1 MSTKNVLQVGDDF
14 AMAFEDAGKHV
25 AWIGRCNQLYRK
37 RQRGALVELREP
49 VCLDDLPTD
58 VMVSTSWYGCK
69 DESRCIYELDAAIDR
84 KLWSLE
90 HYIGSPCLEYNANS
104 RLFHLTNPT
113 ETLAALDAAVLQT
126 APAKPGAKRTR
137 GEEAEILE
145 KKRQQQS
152 AQWDERPVG
161 VSTGNERAARAGR
174 MSASARLQLSS

>member
-1 MSTKNVLQVGDDF
+1 MTLRWRSKMQENMLRGSVVAISCIANVSVALWLS
-14 AMAFEDAGKHV
+14 FET
-25 AWIGRCNQLYRK
+25 
-37 RQRGALVELREP
+37 EP

-58 VMVSTSWYGCK
+58 VMVSASWYGCK
-69 DESRCIYELDAAIDR
+69 DESRCIYEFDAAIDR

-161 VSTGNERAARAGR
+161 VSTGN
-174 MSASARLQLSS
+174 

>member
-69 DESRCIYELDAAIDR
+69 DESRCIYEFDAAIDR

-113 ETLAALDAAVLQT
+113 KTLAALMLQCYRRPQQNLEPS
-126 APAKPGAKRTR
+126 ALEAKRQRSLRRSASNSQLSGTN
-137 GEEAEILE
+137 
-145 KKRQQQS
+145 
-152 AQWDERPVG
+152 AQW
-161 VSTGNERAARAGR
+161 A
-174 MSASARLQLSS
+174 

>member
-58 VMVSTSWYGCK
+58 VMVSASWYGCK
-69 DESRCIYELDAAIDR
+69 DESRCIYEFDAAIDR

-104 RLFHLTNPT
+104 RLFHSPIQPIRLQPLMLQCYRRPQQNLEPS
-113 ETLAALDAAVLQT
+113 ALE
-126 APAKPGAKRTR
+126 AKRQRSLRRSGSDSQLSGTN
-137 GEEAEILE
+137 
-145 KKRQQQS
+145 
-152 AQWDERPVG
+152 AQW
-161 VSTGNERAARAGR
+161 A
-174 MSASARLQLSS
+174 